1 MTASAT
7 IATPPWLLSTA
18 KLTPPSSASP
28 ATSKSTSP
36 TNSSPNTSGH
46 FSATPATNLPLPF
59 SARLKGLFFARTAT
73 GNTTPPLPP
82 FIAADPLKDLPAV
95 PPCLS
100 CWPSLASMTSLSI
113 PDCFGSHLRSLASTT
128 LLFRAGRVLIT
139 SGPRMFLLCLRYNL
153 LCFFSRANCSVFI
166 FL

>member
-1 MTASAT
+1 
-7 IATPPWLLSTA
+7 
-18 KLTPPSSASP
+18 
-28 ATSKSTSP
+28 
-36 TNSSPNTSGH
+36 
-46 FSATPATNLPLPF
+46 
-59 SARLKGLFFARTAT
+59 
-73 GNTTPPLPP
+73 
-82 FIAADPLKDLPAV
+82 LKDLPAV